1 MRCSPSSR
9 PRASADNCRRSA
21 SSNARTVRGTC
32 STSSPPMV
40 CATGSASVRQCE
52 PAARRRRGRLR
63 SAQQAGYRTKGLS
76 MKLPEIVW
84 ISMLVAVGAQD
95 PLYFPPADRGSVRV
109 MSELSPIDLAPGVH
123 VRTVVGATGSVSIG
137 EFEPGSAAVLHH
149 HTREQADVGLTGAF
163 DMTIGTHVE
172 KLGPDMGVIV
182 PSNVAHSIANKGT
195 GVMTVVEFHTVPRP
209 DLVPPRPAMT
219 FPSSAVPASVPE
231 GRALVKQIDGP
242 GGPTNASP
250 MIGETCIMRWRRLA
264 RGAPTVD

>member
-1 MRCSPSSR
+1 
-9 PRASADNCRRSA
+9 
-21 SSNARTVRGTC
+21 
-32 STSSPPMV
+32 
-40 CATGSASVRQCE
+40 
-52 PAARRRRGRLR
+52 
-63 SAQQAGYRTKGLS
+63 
-76 MKLPEIVW
+76 MKLPGIVW

-95 PLYFPPADRGSVRV
+95 PLYFPPPDRVSVRV

-123 VRTVVGATGSVSIG
+123 VRTVVGATGSMSIG

-149 HTREQADVGLTGAF
+149 HTREQADVGLTGTF

-219 FPSSAVPASVPE
+219 FPSSPEAVPVPDS
-231 GRALVKQIDGP
+231 RSLVVRLDQP
-242 GGPTNASP
+242 GAEAAQTISGQ
-250 MIGETCIMRWRRLA
+250 TCTMMWRRLA
-264 RGAPTVD
+264 RGAKPADVQAAGTELLIYVLRGTLQLETTNSPQRVMAGSVIIIPAHQRARLQSADTEVALVEFSPERR